1 MATRRLSW
9 FTAIL
14 LALCLTLIG
23 CASPGS
29 SVTQTIRVETPGCA
43 TASCELQN
51 DRGQWHLAS
60 TPGAVTLTTSDAPL
74 QVSCRA
80 ADGVLNTVGAQ
91 GSSRPLTEGGGVAGG
106 VTGGVAVGAAFGA
119 TALAF
124 IPVLGIV
131 ALATGVAAGAVAGR
145 TMESH
150 ARALTYP
157 EQINVP
163 MNCPASAAGA
173 AANPPAALLGLQVR
187 GLSMAER
194 LSAGL
199 GDRGAVLVTSV
210 TDNGR
215 AAIAGLRSGDIILS
229 VSERGVSDPAMLEE
243 SLRAAAGAPLTL
255 KILRD
260 GQMQVLVLARGKATS

>member
-1 MATRRLSW
+1 MAKRRLSW

-14 LALCLTLIG
+14 SALYLTLPG

-60 TPGAVTLTTSDAPL
+60 TPGTVTLRTSAAPL

-80 ADGVLNTVGAQ
+80 ADGVPNTVGAQ
-91 GSSRPLTEGGGVAGG
+91 GSSRPQTGGSGVVGGVAGG
-106 VTGGVAVGAAFGA
+106 AAVGAMVGA
-119 TALAF
+119 TALSF
-124 IPVLGIV
+124 IPVLGV
-131 ALATGVAAGAVAGR
+131 VVLATGVAAGAVAGQ

-163 MNCPASAAGA
+163 MSCAPSGAGA
-173 AANPPAALLGLQVR
+173 AAHPPAALLGLQVR
-187 GLSMAER
+187 GLSKAEA

-215 AAIAGLRSGDIILS
+215 AAIAGLHSGDIIL
-229 VSERGVSDPAMLEE
+229 GVGGRELSDPATLEA
-243 SLRAAAGAPLTL
+243 SVQAAAGAPLAL
-255 KILRD
+255 RIWRD
-260 GQMQVLVLARGKATS
+260 GQTQVLVLARGGATP